1 MGLNLNPLDMAKGAG
16 DAIGDVASGGADA
29 FGDALNAAKTAAA
42 GMSVSDIGHLAL
54 DGVGMIPVVGE
65 VADLAN
71 GAWYAAE
78 GDWANAALSAG
89 AAIPFA
95 GNVATGAK
103 WVKRGVDVA
112 DTISD
117 GVKAAD
123 KVADGAKALDKA
135 ADGTKVAKAADDA
148 PKAAKAADDAPKATK
163 AADDAPKSSKVAPN
177 ATVSRT
183 EGKNEFTWKTDSE
196 GRFSSGEATLKED
209 FGGGKRPK
217 TETDAQ
223 KDAAAKGKAG
233 DQGGHMF
240 AYRFTKGQGE
250 INLVPQDA
258 NLNVGAWKKMENEFA
273 DWVNTGKEVNVEVVA
288 KRSGSDRP
296 DTFRVSYEV
305 TDPSSGKVIYENSKR
320 FDNAPGETFD
330 RVSSTDIKNW
340 GDAG

>member
-1 MGLNLNPLDMAKGAG
+1 MGLNLNPLDMAKGAA

-103 WVKRGVDVA
+103 WVKRGIDVA

-135 ADGTKVAKAADDA
+135 ADGAKVAKAADDA
-148 PKAAKAADDAPKATK
+148 PKA
-163 AADDAPKSSKVAPN
+163 SKVAPN

-273 DWVNTGKEVNVEVVA
+273 DWVNTGKDVNVEVVA

-340 GDAG
+340 SDAG

>member
-1 MGLNLNPLDMAKGAG
+1 MGLNLNPLDMAKGAA
-16 DAIGDVASGGADA
+16 DAVGDVASGGADA
-29 FGDALNAAKTAAA
+29 FGEALNAARTAAA
-42 GMSVSDIGHLAL
+42 GMSAADIGHLVL
-54 DGVGMIPVVGE
+54 DGAGMVPVVGE

-71 GAWYAAE
+71 GAWCAAE

-112 DTISD
+112 DTLSD
-117 GVKAAD
+117 GARAA
-123 KVADGAKALDKA
+123 DKA
-135 ADGTKVAKAADDA
+135 ADGAKLAKAANDGKIPGDGKVPGDGKAPGYGKIPADA
-148 PKAAKAADDAPKATK
+148 KISADART
-163 AADDAPKSSKVAPN
+163 SKVAPN

-183 EGKNEFTWKTDSE
+183 EGKNEFTWTTDSE
-196 GRFSSGEATLKED
+196 GRFASGEARLKED

-217 TETDAQ
+217 SETDAQ
-223 KDAAAKGKAG
+223 KDAAAKGKDG

-273 DWVNTGKEVNVEVVA
+273 DWVNNGKEVNVEVVA
-288 KRSGSDRP
+288 KRSSGDRP
-296 DTFRVSYEV
+296 DTFRASYEV

-320 FDNAPGETFD
+320 FENAPGETFD
-330 RVSSTDIKNW
+330 RVSSKDIKNW